1 MHCEKICLRGLYD
14 NSNSQKMFMR
24 PYLKNIYKFEKTSQL
39 VDDGRNKYWLL
50 NKDQA
55 FVSTS
60 IDVSKKLFVAGWS

>member
-1 MHCEKICLRGLYD
+1 
-14 NSNSQKMFMR
+14 MR